1 MGYASLRSIDYT
13 ATAAYSER
21 ATKAVRAEEFYK
33 EKSLHPDLDPS
44 KFQLRESRDS
54 AENPRST
61 PIMIFSDVT
70 GSMGQTAHYIAKKG
84 FTTLVEQ
91 ILARLPVTDPHILL
105 GAVGDAKV
113 DRGPLQASQFETSTV
128 LLQQLDKLWV
138 EGGGG
143 PNNFESY
150 NLPWHFAAYHTS
162 CDSFEKRGEKGF
174 LFTVGDEE
182 CPPDLTP
189 ADLARL
195 YGPGR
200 QELCKTNAQILA
212 DLADKFHV
220 FHICLT
226 KVGAFIGNGK
236 KIRLTWDTTLG
247 DHVLYLDN
255 SELTAELMISAMQ
268 ITQGD
273 SRQAV
278 VASWPEAARASLN
291 AALAGYNPPVNP
303 SVYSK
308 PGKTEKPSAG
318 DDQEEFRF

>member
-13 ATAAYSER
+13 ETAAYSTR
-21 ATKAVRAEEFYK
+21 AIKAARAEEFYTS
-33 EKSLHPDLDPS
+33 KSLHPDLDPS

-54 AENPRST
+54 EQNPRST

-70 GSMGQTAHYIAKKG
+70 GSMGSTAHYIAKKG
-84 FTTLVEQ
+84 FTTLVEG
-91 ILARLPVTDPHILL
+91 ILERLPVTDPHILL
-105 GAVGDAKV
+105 GAVGDIV
-113 DRGPLQASQFETSTV
+113 YRDRGSLQVSQFETSTV

-138 EGGGG
+138 EGAGG

-182 CPPDLTP
+182 CPPDLKP
-189 ADLARL
+189 EDLTRL
-195 YGPGR
+195 YGHR
-200 QELCKTNAQILA
+200 QEPCKTNAQILA

-226 KVGAFIGNGK
+226 KVGAFLGNGK
-236 KIRLTWDTTLG
+236 RIRLTWDTTLG

-268 ITQGD
+268 ITQGV
-273 SRQAV
+273 SKQAV

-291 AALAGYNPPVNP
+291 AALEGYNP

-308 PGKTEKPSAG
+308 PGKTPEKDPVPAG
-318 DDQEEFRF
+318 DEQGILRF